1 MTDAIE
7 KSKTRRKPWTA
18 VILSAILPGL
28 GHIYCGQIVIGIILM
43 FAVSLFF
50 PVLIFDTNRVKP
62 TSTGIEYPLLLM
74 FSAMTVFIGIVAM
87 VDSYRQ
93 ARRTRYD
100 YQLKDY
106 NRWYVYVALTVI
118 FCGGGIGYS
127 LQIRDKYIEA
137 FYVPADSMVP
147 TIFNGDRILASKTA
161 YRTADPERG
170 DIVLFPNPD
179 DRQQNY
185 IKRVVALAGDTVE
198 IKDSQ
203 LYVNDVKLEINK
215 VRDLTFDTRTG
226 KADGAVFLE
235 NNNGVEYEVLIA
247 DKIGDKPIPAQDFA
261 KTAVPKYCC
270 FVLGDNR
277 NHSRDSRHFGP
288 IPLSS
293 LRGKFGYLYFANGDF
308 SRVGRLK

>member
-18 VILSAILPGL
+18 VMLSAILPGM
-28 GHIYCGQIVIGIILM
+28 GHIYCGQIVIGIGLM
-43 FAVSLFF
+43 FATSLFF
-50 PVLIFDTNRVKP
+50 PVLIFDTHRVKP
-62 TSTGIEYPLLLM
+62 TSEGVEIGLLLM
-74 FSAMTVFIGIVAM
+74 FSVMTVLVGIVAL

-137 FYVPADSMVP
+137 FSVPTWSMAP
-147 TIFNGDRILASKTA
+147 TIFSGDRVLANKTA
-161 YRTADPERG
+161 YRLADPERG
-170 DIVLFPNPD
+170 DIVLFANPD
-179 DRQQNY
+179 NRRQNY

-198 IKDSQ
+198 IKDGH
-203 LYVNDVKLEINK
+203 LYINDKKLE
-215 VRDLTFDTRTG
+215 RTQLDPLTFKTSQGNVKGT
-226 KADGAVFLE
+226 VFLE
-235 NNNGVEYEVLIA
+235 KNNSAEYRIFLADEIA
-247 DKIGDKPIPAQDFA
+247 GSTPPTEDLEKLTVA
-261 KTAVPKYCC
+261 KYSC

-277 NHSRDSRHFGP
+277 LSSRDSRHFGP
-288 IPLSS
+288 IPLTSV
-293 LRGKFGYLYFANGDF
+293 RGKFGYLYCPARNW
-308 SRVGRLK
+308 SRFGPIK